1 MLTTA
6 DMSNASWD
14 EIENRISGILQIHGC
29 EVIVNGVYTTLKYYL
44 RLLSNTADF
53 VDKYVELLKS
63 DETIKFE
70 HKIAWNNIISDFN

>member
-14 EIENRISGILQIHGC
+14 EIENRISRILQIHGC

-44 RLLSNTADF
+44 RLLSNTADRPQ
-53 VDKYVELLKS
+53 
-63 DETIKFE
+63 I
-70 HKIAWNNIISDFN
+70 

>member
-6 DMSNASWD
+6 DMSNASSD

-44 RLLSNTADF
+44 RLLSNTADRPR
-53 VDKYVELLKS
+53 
-63 DETIKFE
+63 I
-70 HKIAWNNIISDFN
+70 